1 MRVTSALA
9 DVDFNVRSISRKG
22 PYVVIED
29 RHDGDPGTV
38 VYLSA
43 ADVVAGLK
51 ALLASPGAAFFVLT
65 ACFRRRTPPP
75 GSAAIQSVTRD
86 RLNNPWL

>member
-1 MRVTSALA
+1 M
-9 DVDFNVRSISRKG
+9 
-22 PYVVIED
+22 VIQD
-29 RHDGDPGTV
+29 RPENGPGTV

-43 ADVVAGLK
+43 GDVVAGLR
-51 ALLASPGAAFFVLT
+51 ALLASPAALFFVLT

-75 GSAAIQSVTRD
+75 STLSTRAATRD

>member
-1 MRVTSALA
+1 MRVTSGLA
-9 DVDFNVRSISRKG
+9 DVDFNVHSISRDG
-22 PYVVIED
+22 PYVVIQD
-29 RHDGDPGTV
+29 RPENGPGTV

-43 ADVVAGLK
+43 GDVVAGLR
-51 ALLASPGAAFFVLT
+51 ALLASPAALFFVLT

-75 GSAAIQSVTRD
+75 STRAATRD